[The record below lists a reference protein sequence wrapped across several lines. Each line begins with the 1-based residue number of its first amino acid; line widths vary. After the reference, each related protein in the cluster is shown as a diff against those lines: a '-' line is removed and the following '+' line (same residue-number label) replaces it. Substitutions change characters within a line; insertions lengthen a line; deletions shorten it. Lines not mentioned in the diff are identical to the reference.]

1 MWIITLI
8 IGLFILGIFA
18 IVIGIT
24 FDDDYHI
31 WPSKVLY
38 YGNASLIAALGIMVI
53 LIVMAVC
60 KNTAENK
67 QSFKII
73 KADST
78 HIYKINESGDSL
90 IIENR

>member
-1 MWIITLI
+1 MVWM
-8 IGLFILGIFA
+8 FILGIFA

-38 YGNASLIAALGIMVI
+38 YGTASLIAAVGIMVI
-53 LIVMAVC
+53 LIVMALC
-60 KNTAENK
+60 KDTAENK
-67 QSFKII
+67 QLFKII
-73 KADST
+73 KVDSV
-78 HIYKINESGDSL
+78 HVYKINESGDSL